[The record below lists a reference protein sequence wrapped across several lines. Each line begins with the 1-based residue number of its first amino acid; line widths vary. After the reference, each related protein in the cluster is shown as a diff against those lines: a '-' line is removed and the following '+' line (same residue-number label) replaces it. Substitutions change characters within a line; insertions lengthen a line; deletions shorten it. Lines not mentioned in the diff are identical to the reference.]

1 MVAPP
6 ALSYAPAASLDGL
19 PEELARR
26 IVEHIAFAPVDR
38 YSYLARQR
46 SLYNV
51 ALVSRR
57 HYAIANPLLWREV
70 AVWLRDFVD
79 PYRLSN
85 ALCRTLQG
93 NLKKART
100 PLAPALGAHVRAFRL
115 DGDDYP
121 DPLFW
126 AATMPNLRVIE
137 VSADISY
144 IKPVVQ
150 LDLWPRLE
158 HASID
163 ILQPKLAQGYVAHSL
178 LSLDLTS
185 VDIPPGLLTT
195 RTLPSLRALAVHNVR
210 VDSGGEGDPNRF
222 LPFASCPPPDLLAQL
237 GMLQYG
243 VCTVS
248 SAQPSLATL
257 TALGQSVPL
266 VLNFRESPYDV
277 SFMQQLPAPAHLAL
291 DLRWADASGL
301 SMAADILRAPFE
313 RGLVRS
319 LWMSNTLGTRWPNDD
334 AFKRARAAL
343 LQECENRGLPHG
355 LDEDA
360 RVNEGGALSWV
371 LWKHAKELSARGEC

>member
-6 ALSYAPAASLDGL
+6 ALSHAPAASLDGL

-38 YSYLARQR
+38 DSYLARQR
-46 SLYNV
+46 ALYNV

-57 HYAIANPLLWREV
+57 YYAIANPLLWHEV
-70 AVWLRDFVD
+70 AVWLRDLVD

-93 NLKKART
+93 NSNKARA
-100 PLAPALGAHVRAFRL
+100 PLAPALGTHVRAFRL

-137 VSADISY
+137 VSADVSY

-150 LDLWPRLE
+150 FDLWPRLE

-185 VDIPPGLLTT
+185 VEVPPGLLTT
-195 RTLPSLRALAVHNVR
+195 RTLPSLRALAVHNL
-210 VDSGGEGDPNRF
+210 E
-222 LPFASCPPPDLLAQL
+222 
-237 GMLQYG
+237 MLQYT

-248 SAQPSLATL
+248 AAHPSLATL
-257 TALGQSVPL
+257 TALGQAVPL
-266 VLNFRESPYDV
+266 ILKSREDACDV
-277 SFMQQLPAPAHLAL
+277 SSVFPAPAHLAL

-343 LQECENRGLPHG
+343 LQECEDRGLPHG

-360 RVNEGGALSWV
+360 RVNEGGAMSWAF
-371 LWKHAKELSARGEC
+371 WKHAKELRARGEC